1 MPWKYGFI
9 WSLHFRVLKFE
20 FRGDC
25 QHAKIGGGF
34 CQHFWS
40 YDFDD
45 MGFKAWFRRFT
56 WAFWEMRVANRIGT
70 GSDLDREHVA
80 SQMALYTYAKLHASD
95 PVPIHPPRL
104 PINARST
111 TDRMRDAARAPEN
124 RRMFRGF
131 SPLVSDIV
139 SHKILVSTS
148 TVGPSRPKINMPL
161 SKSGSVL
168 YWYVSSCFNFVP
180 FFCVTARWN
189 QAGSFPDP
197 AVTAA
202 EADVSAAALISV
214 AYGNHFKAGNVRSVC
229 CFLGKKLPGHR
240 FLGNSCWKF

>member
-1 MPWKYGFI
+1 MI
-9 WSLHFRVLKFE
+9 WALNHGSGVSLE
-20 FRGDC
+20 
-25 QHAKIGGGF
+25 
-34 CQHFWS
+34 
-40 YDFDD
+40 
-45 MGFKAWFRRFT
+45 RFGR
-56 WAFWEMRVANRIGT
+56 WELRT
-70 GSDLDREHVA
+70 GSEPDRIWIGNMLPHRWPSIYLRRIA
-80 SQMALYTYAKLHASD
+80 RFRSGPDS
-95 PVPIHPPRL
+95 VPIHPPRL

-131 SPLVSDIV
+131 SSLVSDIV

-148 TVGPSRPKINMPL
+148 TVGPSRPQINMPL
-161 SKSGSVL
+161 SKSGLVL

-214 AYGNHFKAGNVRSVC
+214 AYGNHFKAGNVRSVW
-229 CFLGKKLPGHR
+229 CFLGKKLRGHR